1 MLRALVLVLAVLAG
15 VKVWTQE
22 RLYRE
27 GASDALLLA
36 YRDRAIAACQMSAP
50 DAPGGTADPIGRL
63 SGRSAP
69 ASTASLPLWTRPSS
83 VALAIGRSSAQ
94 VSIWEI
100 NNELWPARF
109 KHPHVVLTAKERLP
123 YQVCEYDV
131 IEGRAYLAQL

>member
-27 GASDALLLA
+27 GASDALLRA

-50 DAPGGTADPIGRL
+50 DGPVGR
-63 SGRSAP
+63 P
-69 ASTASLPLWTRPSS
+69 AATSTAALPLWTRPSS
-83 VALAIGRSSAQ
+83 VALAIGRSSAP

-131 IEGRAYLAQL
+131 IEGRAYLTQL